1 MKRKV
6 LIIIAATAITALVIS
21 FVKIKITSYND

>member
-1 MKRKV
+1 MKKKA
-6 LIIIAATAITALVIS
+6 LIIIAATAITVLIIS